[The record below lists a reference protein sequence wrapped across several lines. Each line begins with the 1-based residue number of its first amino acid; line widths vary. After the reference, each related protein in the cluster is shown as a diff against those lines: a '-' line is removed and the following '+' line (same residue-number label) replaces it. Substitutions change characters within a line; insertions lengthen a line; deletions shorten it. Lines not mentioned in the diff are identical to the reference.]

1 MHILGYNKANVE
13 KTLFMVYSVFP
24 LFSKFFNPTDNCMRK
39 NDDAR
44 STYYRTDR
52 FYSEEGGWWAKT
64 REGDELGPFDSKQE
78 AKEAL
83 SAYIDMQNTE

>member
-1 MHILGYNKANVE
+1 
-13 KTLFMVYSVFP
+13 
-24 LFSKFFNPTDNCMRK
+24 MRK